1 MKILLPLF
9 YMTIITLLLTIS
21 AGCSSTGYSGSSAY
35 YHRNAWDYD
44 NYYRTGVNRYYS
56 RPAARANVRS
66 DVGSRSGAA
75 RAGAAARSGAGRG
88 GGGRR

>member
-1 MKILLPLF
+1 MKIMVALF
-9 YMTIITLLLTIS
+9 YMAFITLLMTIS
-21 AGCSSTGYSGSSAY
+21 AGCSSTGYSGSSAS
-35 YHRNAWDYD
+35 YHRNAWEYD
-44 NYYRTGVNRYYS
+44 NYYRSGVNRYYN

-66 DVGSRSGAA
+66 DVRSRSGAA